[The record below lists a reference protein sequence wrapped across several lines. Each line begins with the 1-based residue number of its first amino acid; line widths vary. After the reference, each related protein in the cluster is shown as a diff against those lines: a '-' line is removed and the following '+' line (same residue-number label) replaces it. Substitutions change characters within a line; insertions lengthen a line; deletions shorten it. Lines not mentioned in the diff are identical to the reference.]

1 MSEERF
7 GSIPAYGNE
16 QEEEERRNLRTKI
29 GETIII
35 EEALFE
41 SSNNYGEF
49 IVLYCREGKFYNFS
63 KRLQKQLR
71 PYSGEGG
78 MEKPLKARV
87 MLSEKNQVY
96 LTKPDLEE

>member
-1 MSEERF
+1 MSEESF
-7 GSIPAYGNE
+7 GSNGEYRD
-16 QEEEERRNLRTKI
+16 EEVEERTNLRTKI
-29 GETIII
+29 GQNIVI
-35 EEALFE
+35 EKALFE

-78 MEKPLKARV
+78 LQKPLKARV